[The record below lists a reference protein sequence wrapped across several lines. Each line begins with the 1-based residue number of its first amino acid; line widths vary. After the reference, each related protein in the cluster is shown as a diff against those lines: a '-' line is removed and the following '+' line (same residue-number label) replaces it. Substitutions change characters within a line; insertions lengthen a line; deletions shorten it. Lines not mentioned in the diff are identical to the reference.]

1 MHNNILTLKMYSSQ
15 TAFLSFSK
23 MFRTT
28 FFQITLE
35 RLFLNRVFRDTW
47 NIPQKMKF
55 SIKDFS
61 SKYDQFGRIYW
72 RNT

>member
-1 MHNNILTLKMYSSQ
+1 
-15 TAFLSFSK
+15 

-47 NIPQKMKF
+47 NIPQKIKF

-61 SKYDQFGRIYW
+61 RKYDQFGRIYW